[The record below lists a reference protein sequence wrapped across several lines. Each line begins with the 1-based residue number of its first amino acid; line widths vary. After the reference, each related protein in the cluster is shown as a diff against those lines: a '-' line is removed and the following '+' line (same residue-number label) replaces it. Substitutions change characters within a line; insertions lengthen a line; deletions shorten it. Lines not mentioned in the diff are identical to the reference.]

1 MCQLI
6 PCGGLISRGAGYLLT
21 APVKI
26 NKSDRCWATLETR
39 PWSTQTAS
47 PSFYVLHITGLSNH
61 VGIDYCCYYLLNSYF
76 LLLGGEYRLLL
87 TRTVT
92 VNHQRSHS

>member
-21 APVKI
+21 ASVKI
-26 NKSDRCWATLETR
+26 NKNDRCSATLQTR
-39 PWSTQTAS
+39 PLSNQSAF

-61 VGIDYCCYYLLNSYF
+61 VGIDYYCYYLLNSYF
-76 LLLGGEYRLLL
+76 LLLG
-87 TRTVT
+87 
-92 VNHQRSHS
+92 